1 MHGLSSFEAT
11 AKIIKNRPETM
22 VLFLT
27 MYDDED
33 YLVKSMEVGASG
45 YVLKDSSS
53 AQLIA
58 AIQVV
63 SRGGSYLSPLML
75 SALVNKF
82 RSRIRTANQLP
93 CLATL
98 TTREVEVLK
107 MLAEGNAVK
116 AIADDLKV
124 RVRTVEAHKC
134 NLMRKLDIHNKSQ
147 LMRYA
152 IQRKIIKIDNILDF

>member
-1 MHGLSSFEAT
+1 
-11 AKIIKNRPETM
+11 
-22 VLFLT
+22 
-27 MYDDED
+27 
-33 YLVKSMEVGASG
+33 
-45 YVLKDSSS
+45 
-53 AQLIA
+53 
-58 AIQVV
+58 
-63 SRGGSYLSPLML
+63 
-75 SALVNKF
+75 
-82 RSRIRTANQLP
+82 
-93 CLATL
+93 LATL